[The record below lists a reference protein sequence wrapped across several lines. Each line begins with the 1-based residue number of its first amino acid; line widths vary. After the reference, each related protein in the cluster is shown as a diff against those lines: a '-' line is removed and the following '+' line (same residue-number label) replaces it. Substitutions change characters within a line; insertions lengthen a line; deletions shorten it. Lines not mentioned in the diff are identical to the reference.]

1 MEVSSEEVQ
10 LDEDI
15 HLKVMTGLEI
25 VSESNTEI

>member
-1 MEVSSEEVQ
+1 MEVSSVQ

-25 VSESNTEI
+25 VSESNAEI

>member
-15 HLKVMTGLEI
+15 HLKVMTRLEI

>member
-25 VSESNTEI
+25 VSESNAEI

>member
-25 VSESNTEI
+25 LSESNAEI

>member
-1 MEVSSEEVQ
+1 MEVSSEVQ

-25 VSESNTEI
+25 VSESNAEI

>member
-1 MEVSSEEVQ
+1 MEVSSGELEVQ

-25 VSESNTEI
+25 VSNAEI